1 MFCQKVVDLLQ
12 IIKAFMKKSPLNINK
27 QFMIGNG
34 ILAFAVIVIVGV
46 MVYVSLRAGAE
57 KVPESGGSYAEV
69 YTFRLDTTMAGD
81 DVDVYLNDS
90 LIFSGTVGKEGNAVS
105 LNRFATDNTLM
116 LVDRTSD
123 IVTPYS
129 IADGV
134 LEVTVGKDAGELV
147 FTGGK

>member
-1 MFCQKVVDLLQ
+1 MR
-12 IIKAFMKKSPLNINK
+12 KSSLNINK

-57 KVPESGGSYAEV
+57 KEPAAGENFADV
-69 YTFRLDTTMAGD
+69 YSFRLDSTMAGD
-81 DVDVYLNDS
+81 DVDMYLNDS
-90 LIFSGTVGKEGNAVS
+90 LLYSGTVGAEGCVVS

-134 LEVTVGKDAGELV
+134 LEVTVGRNADGLV
-147 FTGGK
+147 FSGSK